1 MTRPPQIAACGSWRS
16 PLSAAQIATGS
27 VRLAQPR
34 IVGELVYWLESRPAE
49 NGRSVLVS
57 AQPGELP
64 RDLTPAPFSVRSRV
78 HEYGGGA
85 FAVTMDT
92 AYFVNDA
99 DQQVYGQRLEGASP
113 QALTAAPGCRFADL
127 QVDPL
132 RRRLIAVCEDHRQD
146 TRVPKNSLQSI
157 KLADGRLA
165 VLAQD
170 YGFYSSPA
178 LRPDGQQ
185 LAWLCWN
192 APLMPW
198 EGCEL
203 WLAGLDADGLPFEA
217 RRVAGGNDE
226 SIFQPQFAPDGAL
239 HFISDRNGFWNIYR
253 YAETKF
259 RAVTRDAMDY
269 GFTQWNFG
277 MSSYGFLDDG
287 SLYAT
292 RFNQGRSELAH
303 IGVDGAVQTVERA
316 LSQIEHVHAQGNQL
330 ALLAA
335 DSSHLPAVIWH
346 DSQREL
352 RLAQNAQQIPASGL
366 STGEFLSFPTG
377 NGETAYGWYYPPHN
391 PEFRALPGEKPPL
404 LVKCHG
410 GPTAM
415 SGSGLDLRVQFWT
428 SRGFAVADVNYRG
441 SSGFGRAYRASLR
454 GQWGIKDAED
464 CIAAAR
470 ALVERGLADPQRLAI
485 SGSSAGGFTALCALA
500 FHDCFHAGAVY
511 YGISEL
517 ESAMRDTHK
526 FEAHYGDDLL
536 GPWPAAR
543 ETYRVRSPLYAAGRI
558 RCPVIF
564 FQGLKDKV
572 VPPDQTQRMVQAL
585 RANQVPVECLEFP
598 EEGHGFR
605 RRETLQ
611 RTLEAELAFYGRV
624 FGFTPAAGA

>member
-1 MTRPPQIAACGSWRS
+1 MKHAVQPAACGSWRA
-16 PLSAAQIATGS
+16 PLSAGQIAAGS
-27 VRLAQPR
+27 VRFAQPR
-34 IVGELVYWLESRPAE
+34 VAGGQVYWLESRPAE
-49 NGRSVLVS
+49 NGRSVLVR
-57 AQPGELP
+57 ARPGEP
-64 RDLTPAPFSVRSRV
+64 VRDLTPVPFSVRSRV

-99 DQQVYGQRLEGASP
+99 DQQVYGQAPVGGTP
-113 QALTAAPGCRFADL
+113 QVLTKMSDCRFADL
-127 QVDPL
+127 QLDES
-132 RRRLIAVCEDHRQD
+132 RHRLIAVCEDHRQAAH
-146 TRVPKNSLQSI
+146 TPHNTLVSI
-157 KLADGRLA
+157 GLADGHLT
-165 VLAQD
+165 VLAQG

-178 LRPDGQQ
+178 LSPDGRQ

-192 APLMPW
+192 PPLMPW

-203 WLAGLDADGLPFEA
+203 WLAAFDADGVPRNP
-217 RRVAGGNDE
+217 RRVAGGTEE

-239 HFISDRNGFWNIYR
+239 HFISDRDGFWNIYK
-253 YAETKF
+253 YADGKLQALTH
-259 RAVTRDAMDY
+259 DAMDY
-269 GFTQWNFG
+269 GFAQWNFG

-287 SLYAT
+287 SLYTA
-292 RFNQGRSELAH
+292 RVNQGCSELAR
-303 IGVDGAVQTVERA
+303 IGADGAAQSVRRA
-316 LSQIEHVHAQGNQL
+316 LSQIEHLHVHGNQL

-335 DSSHLPAVIWH
+335 DAVHPPAVIWS
-346 DSQREL
+346 DGQREL
-352 RLAQNAQQIPASGL
+352 RLTQDAEQVPASAL
-366 STGEFLSFPTG
+366 STGEFVSFPTTG
-377 NGETAYGWYYPPHN
+377 GETAYCWYYPPHN
-391 PEFRALPGEKPPL
+391 PEYRLPAGEKPPL

-415 SGSGLDLRVQFWT
+415 SGNGLDLRVQFWT

-464 CIAAAR
+464 CMAAAR
-470 ALVERGLADPQRLAI
+470 CLVGRGWVDPRRLAI

-500 FHDCFHAGAVY
+500 FHDCFHAGTVY
-511 YGISEL
+511 YGLSEL

-526 FEAHYGDDLL
+526 FEAHYGDSLL

-543 ETYRVRSPLYAAGRI
+543 ETYRARSPLYAAGRI

-564 FQGLKDKV
+564 FQGLKDQV

-585 RANQVPVECLEFP
+585 HANRVPVEYLEFP

-611 RTLEAELAFYGRV
+611 RTLEAELAFYGQV
-624 FGFTPAAGA
+624 FGFTPAMDS

>member
-1 MTRPPQIAACGSWRS
+1 MKRAPRIAACGSWRS
-16 PLSAAQIATGS
+16 PLSAAQIAATG

-34 IVGELVYWLESRPAE
+34 IAGEHVYWLESRPAE
-49 NGRSVLVS
+49 NGRSVLVRVRPDEP
-57 AQPGELP
+57 A

-99 DQQVYGQRLEGASP
+99 DQQVYGQRLEDTSSHV
-113 QALTAAPGCRFADL
+113 LTAAPGCRFADL
-127 QVDPL
+127 QVDAIH
-132 RRRLIAVCEDHRQD
+132 RRLIAICEDHRQD
-146 TRVPKNSLQSI
+146 TRAPKNTLQSI
-157 KLADGRLA
+157 GLADGRLA
-165 VLAQD
+165 TLAQGYD
-170 YGFYSSPA
+170 FYSSPA
-178 LRPDGQQ
+178 LNPDGRQ

-203 WLAGLDADGLPFEA
+203 WLAAFDAGGVPIDPW
-217 RRVAGGNDE
+217 RVAGGSEE

-239 HFISDRNGFWNIYR
+239 HFISDRDGFWNIYR
-253 YAETKF
+253 YADGKI
-259 RAVTRDAMDY
+259 RAVTCDAMDY
-269 GFTQWNFG
+269 GFAQWNFG

-287 SLYAT
+287 SLCAV
-292 RFNQGRSELAH
+292 RCRQGCSELVH
-303 IGVDGAVQTVERA
+303 IGADDAVHSVRRE
-316 LSQIEHVHAQGNQL
+316 LSQIEHVHVHGNQL

-335 DSSHLPAVIWH
+335 DSTHPPAVIW
-346 DSQREL
+346 QRGKREL
-352 RLAQNAQQIPASGL
+352 RLTRDAERVPANAL
-366 STGEFLSFPTG
+366 STGEFVSFPTT
-377 NGETAYGWYYPPHN
+377 NGETAYCWYYPPYN
-391 PEFRALPGEKPPL
+391 PEFRASPGEKPPL

-415 SGSGLDLRVQFWT
+415 SGNGLDLRVQFWT

-454 GQWGIKDAED
+454 GQWGIKDSED
-464 CIAAAR
+464 CMAAAR
-470 ALVERGLADPQRLAI
+470 CLVERGWVDSRRLAI

-500 FHDCFHAGAVY
+500 FHDFFRVGAVY

-526 FEAHYGDDLL
+526 FEAHYGDSLL
-536 GPWPAAR
+536 GPWPGAR
-543 ETYRVRSPLYAAGRI
+543 ETYRLRSPLHAAANI

-572 VPPDQTQRMVQAL
+572 APPDQTQRMVQAL
-585 RANQVPVECLEFP
+585 RINQVPVKYLEFP

-611 RTLEAELAFYGRV
+611 RTLEAELAFYGQV
-624 FGFTPAAGA
+624 FGFTPAMDS